1 MSLNGFGDSIK
12 WLKFKKLK
20 ARPAATDAD
29 AETFSRYQSNNIR
42 WKRNGN
48 VVSMSADVII
58 SFDGHRSWVVTGKM
72 NDYLLKHEQGHYD
85 ITALAA
91 AEFYR
96 EVLNLQVTDPAT
108 LNDSITEIKDSLQQ
122 KIEITN
128 TRYDLQ
134 TDHSRDVQA
143 QQKWDQKIALEK
155 QKKDGSLDNLP
166 Q

>member
-12 WLKFKKLK
+12 WSKFKKLK
-20 ARPAATDAD
+20 APPPATDMD
-29 AETFSRYQSNNIR
+29 AETFAFYRSNNIR
-42 WKRNGN
+42 SKRNGN
-48 VVSMSADVII
+48 AIHMSADVTI
-58 SFDGHRSWVVTGKM
+58 SLLGHRSWVVTGKM

-96 EVLNLQVTDPAT
+96 EILSLQVADQAT
-108 LNDSITEIKDSLQQ
+108 LKTSLSEINDRLQQ
-122 KIEITN
+122 KIERTN
-128 TRYDLQ
+128 IRYDLQ
-134 TDHSRDVQA
+134 TDHSRDIQA